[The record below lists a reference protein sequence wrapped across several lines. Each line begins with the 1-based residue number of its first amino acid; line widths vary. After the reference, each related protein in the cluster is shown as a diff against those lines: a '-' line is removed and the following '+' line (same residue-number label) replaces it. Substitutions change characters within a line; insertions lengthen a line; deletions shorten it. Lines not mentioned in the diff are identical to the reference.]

1 MQEEDL
7 EQKIVVGTAGADIAF
22 EQEVNGEDSPRED
35 HRSDDVTPDL
45 VPEVGPP

>member
-1 MQEEDL
+1 MQGGDL
-7 EQKIVVGTAGADIAF
+7 EQKIVVGTAGADIPF
-22 EQEVNGEDSPRED
+22 EQEVNGEDSPRD